1 MVKMEIFNQNSY
13 TEEDFETLSWNE
25 HIRRRSGM
33 YIGKLGDGS
42 SPDDGIYVLVKEI
55 MDNAIDEFKMGAG
68 KEIRLDIE
76 GREVTVRDFG
86 RGIPLG
92 KLVDAVS
99 KMNTGAKYGGAA
111 FIKSVGLNG
120 VGSKAV
126 NATSSSFFIES
137 FRDGECA
144 WASFSKGELLEQGQ
158 GLAGDQKNG
167 TLVRYTADDQLYENY
182 SYNMEY
188 IQIMVKNYCYLN
200 KGISIVLNGERYESK
215 NGLLDL
221 VNDNLSE
228 TPLYEPIHLSGKDIE
243 VVMTHGMEN
252 GENIS
257 SFVNGQNTIH
267 GGTHLSA
274 FREGVAKC
282 VKEFFKKDFDPRDV
296 RQSIIGAI
304 SINVQEPKF
313 SNQTKTYFDAKD
325 IAPEGPSVRNFVVDF
340 ISEHLNN
347 YLHKNPVAAEKLL
360 KKVVESEKERKAMSG
375 IQKLARE
382 RAKKVSLFNSSLKD
396 CRIHRGDKD
405 PRSEDTMIFITEGL
419 SASGSITKSR
429 NVNTQAVFSLRGK
442 PLNCFDLKKE
452 IVYKNEVFNLLQAA
466 LNIEED
472 MENLRYNKVVIAT
485 DADVDGMHIRMLML
499 TFFLQ
504 FFPDLVRQG
513 HVYILQTPLFRVRKK
528 NVATY
533 YCYSSEERERAIKQL
548 GKNPEITRF
557 KGLGEIS
564 PEEFVNFIGEDIRLD
579 RVRISQEESLGDLL
593 EFYMGKNT
601 PDRQLFI
608 KSNLRQDVIMEEKM
622 DEIPAEML

>member
-1 MVKMEIFNQNSY
+1 MENIQNRY

-42 SPDDGIYVLVKEI
+42 SPDDGIYVLLKEI
-55 MDNAIDEFKMGAG
+55 IDNSIDEFKMGAG
-68 KEIRLDIE
+68 KQIIIDIKE
-76 GREVTVRDFG
+76 REVTVRDFG

-99 KMNTGAKYGGAA
+99 KMNTGAKYSTGA
-111 FIKSVGLNG
+111 FMKSVGLNG
-120 VGSKAV
+120 VGAKAV
-126 NATSSSFFIES
+126 NATSSHFYIES
-137 FRDGECA
+137 CRDGEMA
-144 WASFSKGELLEQGQ
+144 WASFSKGNLLEQGS
-158 GLAGDQKNG
+158 GLAADRKNG
-167 TLVRYTADDQLYENY
+167 TLVRYVADAELYENY

-188 IQIMVKNYCYLN
+188 VQTMVKNYCYLN
-200 KGISIVLNGERYESK
+200 KGISILLNGVKYESK

-221 VNDNLSE
+221 INDNLQE
-228 TPLYEPIHLSGKDIE
+228 TPLYEPIHLVSKDVEI
-243 VVMTHGMEN
+243 VMTHGMEN

-274 FREGVAKC
+274 FREGVVKC
-282 VKEFFKKDFDPRDV
+282 VKEFYKKDFDPKDV

-325 IAPEGPSVRNFVVDF
+325 MAPGGPTVRNFIVDF
-340 ISEHLNN
+340 VSEHLNN
-347 YLHKNPVAAEKLL
+347 YLHKNAASAEKLL
-360 KKVVESEKERKAMSG
+360 KKIVESEKERKAMSG

-382 RAKKVSLFNSSLKD
+382 RAKRVSLFNSSLRD

-405 PRSEDTMIFITEGL
+405 KRGEDSMIFITEGL

-429 NVNTQAVFSLRGK
+429 NVDTQAVFSLRGK
-442 PLNCFDLKKE
+442 PLNCYDLKKE

-472 MENLRYNKVVIAT
+472 IENLRYNKVVIAT
-485 DADVDGMHIRMLML
+485 DADVDGMHIRMLIL

-504 FFPDLVRQG
+504 FFPDLIRQG
-513 HVYILQTPLFRVRKK
+513 HLYILQTPLFRVRKK
-528 NVATY
+528 NMATY
-533 YCYSSEERERAIKQL
+533 YCYSTEERERAIQKL

-564 PEEFVNFIGEDIRLD
+564 PEEFSGFIGEDIRLD
-579 RVRISQEESLGDLL
+579 RVRITQEESIAELL

-608 KSNLRQDVIMEEKM
+608 KGNLRQDVIMEEKM
-622 DEIPAEML
+622 DEIPAEMLTN